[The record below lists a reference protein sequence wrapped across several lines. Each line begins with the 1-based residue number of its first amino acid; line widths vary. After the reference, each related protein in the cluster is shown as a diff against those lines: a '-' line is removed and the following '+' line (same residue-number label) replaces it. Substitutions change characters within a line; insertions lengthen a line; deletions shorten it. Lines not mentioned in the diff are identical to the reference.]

1 MLNSRQRILVEGRS
15 RKDPQQLAGRTEN
28 NRVVNLDGHPRLV
41 GQFVDVII
49 TETLSHSL
57 RGRLAGGRDL
67 ASAVARTA

>member
-1 MLNSRQRILVEGRS
+1 
-15 RKDPQQLAGRTEN
+15 
-28 NRVVNLDGHPRLV
+28 VVNLDGHPRLV